1 MQRVS
6 GETEVKQCIPS
17 PSMLHLICC
26 IREENYQPI
35 EKYQDNDVLLKDIA
49 FSFIKKLLK
58 LLSSWLSL
66 FSIR

>member
-35 EKYQDNDVLLKDIA
+35 ERYQDNDVLLKDIA
-49 FSFIKKLLK
+49 YALSKSNQSFL
-58 LLSSWLSL
+58 
-66 FSIR
+66 